1 MPTKRENAGKKA
13 TAEKPSLITIIA
25 DIPMGTVELSET
37 KAISVSLV
45 RNALQQDYVAI
56 CRMQRS
62 KNNDEWK
69 PRNAIWLP
77 FSNMDKIIE
86 IINYAYKE
94 GLKLG
99 WGNTYQS
106 KPLIYRLNNDESAT
120 NEPKKELAPLELTP
134 DNAQSCLK
142 LDRSYQ

>member
-1 MPTKRENAGKKA
+1 MPTKRENASKKA
-13 TAEKPSLITIIA
+13 TAEKPSPITIIA
-25 DIPMGTVELSET
+25 DIPMGTLKLSET

-45 RNALQQDYVAI
+45 RSALQQDYVAI

-62 KNNDEWK
+62 RNSDEWK
-69 PRNAIWLP
+69 TTKAIWLP

-99 WGNTYQS
+99 WGNTYQP
-106 KPLIYRLNNDESAT
+106 KPLIYTCNSEEPLPD
-120 NEPKKELAPLELTP
+120 EPKKEPKPLELVSQAT
-134 DNAQSCLK
+134 QSHLF
-142 LDRSYQ
+142 

>member
-13 TAEKPSLITIIA
+13 TAEKTSPITIIA
-25 DIPMGTVELSET
+25 DIPMGTVELSEN

-45 RNALQQDYVAI
+45 RNALQQDYLAI

-62 KNNDEWK
+62 KNSDEWK
-69 PRNAIWLP
+69 PKSAIWLP
-77 FSNMDKIIE
+77 FSNMDKISE

-99 WGNTYQS
+99 WGNTYQPQS
-106 KPLIYRLNNDESAT
+106 IIYTCNREEPLPDET
-120 NEPKKELAPLELTP
+120 KEAPAPLELVPHATQ
-134 DNAQSCLK
+134 ARLF
-142 LDRSYQ
+142 